1 MWSARIWNV
10 THVAHREL
18 ASGNS
23 APIGF
28 KNGTDGNV
36 KVACDAIKAAS
47 RSHHFLGVHKSGLVV
62 RKNWRCAFRSGLS
75 PNNQA
80 LDGTFPSE
88 YS

>member
-1 MWSARIWNV
+1 MWCARIWNV

-23 APIGF
+23 APISF

-47 RSHHFLGVHKSGLVV
+47 RSHHFLGVHKSGLVAMV
-62 RKNWRCAFRSGLS
+62 GTRGNPDCHNILRGRSR
-75 PNNQA
+75 QV
-80 LDGTFPSE
+80 
-88 YS
+88 